1 VAVNPFYPV
10 MTHFTLPLHATRE
23 ELIALAGRW
32 AAEHGLHVGIERYF
46 PRYSPATIPLGGD
59 LEAAIA
65 EFEPVR
71 RICLRRGDPFDV
83 QATNEIEH
91 LSRNPNSFVM
101 VLEPLSED
109 GLRATA
115 LTGRMGDE
123 EVLRWW
129 VALVREAIADMH
141 QGAWA
146 TVPSGGRTHLPD
158 HFHTAGAHELA
169 ADDVPMLAATGNAVF
184 EFEDLA

>member
-1 VAVNPFYPV
+1 VAANPFYPT

-23 ELIALAGRW
+23 ELIGLAAGW
-32 AAEHGLHVGIERYF
+32 AQQHSLHVGIERYF
-46 PRYSPATIPLGGD
+46 PHYSPAAVPLGGD
-59 LEAAIA
+59 LHAAIA
-65 EFEPVR
+65 EHGPVR
-71 RICLRRGDPFDV
+71 RICLGHQAFDV

-91 LSRNPNSFVM
+91 LGRNPNSFVI

-129 VALVREAIADMH
+129 VALVREAIAGMH

-158 HFHTAGAHELA
+158 HFHTVGAHDLA
-169 ADDVPMLAATGNAVF
+169 ADDVPMLAATGDAVF

>member
-1 VAVNPFYPV
+1 VAVNPFHPV

-23 ELIALAGRW
+23 ELIALAAAW
-32 AAEHGLHVGIERYF
+32 AQEHELHLCIERYH
-46 PRYSPATIPLGGD
+46 PRYNPAALPLGAD

-65 EFEPVR
+65 AFEPVR
-71 RICLRRGDPFDV
+71 RICLRRGGFDV
-83 QATNEIEH
+83 SATTEIDH
-91 LSRNPNSFVM
+91 LIRNPESFVM

-129 VALVREAIADMH
+129 VGLVREQLAALH

-146 TVPSGGRTHLPD
+146 TEPSGRRMHVPD
-158 HFHTAGAHELA
+158 HFHTSGAHDLA
-169 ADDVPMLAATGNAVF
+169 AGGMRMLAATGATVF
-184 EFEDLA
+184 EFEDLG